1 MMMKE
6 IALDWAVVIVS
17 VGFGYGLRIP
27 HPSPRASVFSSR
39 RSFSGE
45 GNKMHRSNKKDL
57 HTPQDVR

>member
-1 MMMKE
+1 MMKE

-17 VGFGYGLRIP
+17 VGFGYGLKIP
-27 HPSPRASVFSSR
+27 HSISRASLFSSR

-57 HTPQDVR
+57 HTTRDVR

>member
-27 HPSPRASVFSSR
+27 HPNPRASLFSSR
-39 RSFSGE
+39 RSFSGQP
-45 GNKMHRSNKKDL
+45 NKMHRTNKKHL
-57 HTPQDVR
+57 RTTRDVQ